1 MKPWHTQM
9 VLPPLQVGQLQG
21 VARSGAEAH
30 VKLSRLFQQIMSRGI
45 KFV

>member
-1 MKPWHTQM
+1 M

-30 VKLSRLFQQIMSRGI
+30 VKLSRLFQRISEAGI
-45 KFV
+45 ELLCLYIHGF